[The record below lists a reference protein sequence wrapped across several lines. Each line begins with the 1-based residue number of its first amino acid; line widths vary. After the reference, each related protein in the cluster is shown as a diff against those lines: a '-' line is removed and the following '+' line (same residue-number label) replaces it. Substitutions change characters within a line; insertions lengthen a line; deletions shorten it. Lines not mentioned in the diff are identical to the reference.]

1 MDLLSHSSEADVTP
15 RQHKIFEING
25 YDTETTLITAQESN
39 MSGGSFTLFKPIG
52 LSLPNHEDFHSLLT
66 SFSSRLAN
74 RYLVTGVIQCTSEN
88 SEQSIQPITSESYLG
103 CEYILLLLYL
113 YSISD
118 C

>member
-1 MDLLSHSSEADVTP
+1 
-15 RQHKIFEING
+15 
-25 YDTETTLITAQESN
+25 

-88 SEQSIQPITSESYLG
+88 YGQSIQPVTSESYLG
-103 CEYILLLLYL
+103 CEYIYFIYTQYL
-113 YSISD
+113 IVK
-118 C
+118 